1 MWEGHSVPRQ
11 VPGGSERD
19 KNRRAERASH
29 IGGTQ
34 DDQNEDNPNN
44 PLVPT
49 IAKRSGGT
57 M

>member
-49 IAKRSGGT
+49 VAKRSGGT